1 MVREGERKRE
11 RIESKSNSNTMTDG
25 ERESNKANMK
35 EGLMKRERKR
45 GSGGVES
52 ETGREES
59 KWHKWME
66 CGLPLC
72 RDKSKRER
80 ESALVCD
87 YEINR

>member
-1 MVREGERKRE
+1 
-11 RIESKSNSNTMTDG
+11 
-25 ERESNKANMK
+25 
-35 EGLMKRERKR
+35 MKRERKR

-72 RDKSKRER
+72 RDKLKRER
-80 ESALVCD
+80 ERLYV
-87 YEINR
+87 IMK